1 MFVCTPCLLCGGRG
15 VVSRYRYRF
24 DLVNVFF
31 EGIIRW
37 IWMEFK
43 IVVTILVLLVS
54 HFTTIQCI
62 GLKPTIYCF
71 VYLLLRC
78 KARISRAV
86 SFEKRTF
93 FLRFLFFNWN
103 IFAQCWTLL
112 GFKTWGCF
120 RGPRSL
126 KVFAF
131 ERHIGVR
138 QSGPLQ

>member
-1 MFVCTPCLLCGGRG
+1 
-15 VVSRYRYRF
+15 
-24 DLVNVFF
+24 
-31 EGIIRW
+31 
-37 IWMEFK
+37 MEFK

-93 FLRFLFFNWN
+93 YFFA
-103 IFAQCWTLL
+103 IFIFQLEHIRPVLNSA
-112 GFKTWGCF
+112 GF
-120 RGPRSL
+120 
-126 KVFAF
+126 
-131 ERHIGVR
+131 
-138 QSGPLQ
+138 